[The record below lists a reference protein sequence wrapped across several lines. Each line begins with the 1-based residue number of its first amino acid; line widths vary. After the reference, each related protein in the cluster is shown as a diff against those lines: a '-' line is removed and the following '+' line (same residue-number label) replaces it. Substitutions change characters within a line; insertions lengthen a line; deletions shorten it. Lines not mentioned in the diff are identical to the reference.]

1 MAISANISSAEVAAS
16 VTQRYVGQYFEAAL
30 INAPGVAYIPG
41 STNDGTFMAFEVA
54 TGTAGYSRE
63 VISYSS
69 GDVSAY
75 EDRGVGLAT
84 KATVF
89 PHDGTATDIDFT
101 HVALVWGLGNIV
113 SLGAATAEPSVGT
126 GGIYT
131 GLPTQTD
138 GGGSGLVID
147 LTINN
152 NVFVYSVAKSGSGY
166 STSDVVTIL
175 ASDLITAGAV
185 GIDETAN
192 VTLPVDTIS
201 TGANGGQVVAV
212 VQPTTS
218 VVLSAGN
225 EAVFYWNLKTF
236 GAS

>member
-1 MAISANISSAEVAAS
+1 MAISASISSAEVAAA
-16 VTQRYVGQYFEAAL
+16 VTQRYVGQFFEAAL
-30 INAPGVAYIPG
+30 INAPGVTYVPG
-41 STNDGTFMAFEVA
+41 STNDNTFMAFEVA
-54 TGTAGYSRE
+54 GGTAGYSRE

-69 GDVSAY
+69 SDVSAY

-89 PHDGTATDIDFT
+89 PHDGTTVDIDFT
-101 HVALVWGLGNIV
+101 HVALLWGLGNVV
-113 SLGAATAEPSVGT
+113 SLGAATAEPATGN

-131 GLPTQTD
+131 GLPTETD
-138 GGGSGLVID
+138 GNGSGMVID
-147 LTINN
+147 LTVSND
-152 NVFVYSVAKSGSGY
+152 VFVYSIAKSGSGY
-166 STSDVVTIL
+166 STSDVVTVL
-175 ASDLITAGAV
+175 AADLVTAGAV
-185 GIDETAN
+185 DVGETAN
-192 VTLPVDTIS
+192 AVLPIDTIS

-212 VQPTTS
+212 VQPTAS

>member
-30 INAPGVAYIPG
+30 INAPGIIYTPG
-41 STNDGTFMAFEVA
+41 ITSDNTFMAFEVA
-54 TGTAGYSRE
+54 KGTAGYSRE
-63 VISYSS
+63 VISYGS

-75 EDRGVGLAT
+75 EDKGVALAT
-84 KATVF
+84 KVTVF
-89 PHDGTATDIDFT
+89 PHDGTSTTIDFT
-101 HVALVWGLGNIV
+101 HVALLWGLGNIV
-113 SLGAATAEPSVGT
+113 SLGAATSEPAQGI

-131 GLPTQTD
+131 GLPTETD
-138 GGGSGLVID
+138 GSGSGMVID

-152 NVFVYSVAKSGSGY
+152 NVFVYSIAKSGSGY

-175 ASDLITAGAV
+175 AADLITAGAV
-185 GIDETAN
+185 DIGETTN

-201 TGANGGQVVAV
+201 TGTNGGQVVAV
-212 VQPTTS
+212 VQPTTA
-218 VVLSAGN
+218 VVLSSGN

>member
-30 INAPGVAYIPG
+30 INAPGIIYTPG
-41 STNDGTFMAFEVA
+41 ITSDNTFMAFEVA
-54 TGTAGYSRE
+54 KGTAGYSRE
-63 VISYSS
+63 VISYGS

-75 EDRGVGLAT
+75 EDKGVALAT
-84 KATVF
+84 KVTVF
-89 PHDGTATDIDFT
+89 PHDGTSTTIDFT
-101 HVALVWGLGNIV
+101 HVARLWGLGNIV
-113 SLGAATAEPSVGT
+113 SLGAATSEPAQGI

-131 GLPTQTD
+131 GLPTETD
-138 GGGSGLVID
+138 GSGSGMVID

-152 NVFVYSVAKSGSGY
+152 NVFVYSIAKSGSGY

-175 ASDLITAGAV
+175 AADLITAGAV
-185 GIDETAN
+185 GIDETTN

-201 TGANGGQVVAV
+201 TGTNGGQVVAV
-212 VQPTTS
+212 VQPTTA
-218 VVLSAGN
+218 VVLSSGN